1 MGRGAGTSRRFTTSS
16 GIRRLIRRAKF
27 LYVRRKAQ
35 RLAPDG
41 TDEISQAANERRE
54 TLRTL
59 ALKAL
64 QVGREFAVASASRQ
78 VRQGLRELGKLL
90 QRNQT
95 SAKNISVFDRLKSDP
110 ERATMLLRLLPVWI
124 LAPEDAARLFPCQP
138 GLFDVVV
145 VDEASQVDLPSITP
159 IVYRGKKT
167 VIFGDTKQM
176 QTAVCLPERQRSE
189 SGVAPSGPGRTRSR
203 AALAPCPF

>member
-1 MGRGAGTSRRFTTSS
+1 
-16 GIRRLIRRAKF
+16 
-27 LYVRRKAQ
+27 
-35 RLAPDG
+35 
-41 TDEISQAANERRE
+41 RE

-64 QVGREFAVASASRQ
+64 QIGREFAVASATRQ

-90 QRNQT
+90 QRNPT
-95 SAKNISVFDRLKSDP
+95 SAKNISVFDRLKADP
-110 ERATMLLRLLPVWI
+110 ERAAMLLRLLPVWI
-124 LAPEDAARLFPCQP
+124 LAPEDVARLFPCQP

-176 QTAVCLPERQRSE
+176 QPRRFAFMNANVLNQAWHQADLDALDPERHLHPAEQSLLALGNIRAE
-189 SGVAPSGPGRTRSR
+189 EENLLDEHFGP
-203 AALAPCPF
+203 